1 MIRKNAAPE
10 DIKPGIQA
18 GEIKGDVSR
27 RGPDRGRKIRAGG
40 PWQKGK
46 CVAATGQRCVFG
58 DGWREVVR
66 MKMRYACYGKME
78 SVRCLREYRN

>member
-18 GEIKGDVSR
+18 GKIKGDVSR
-27 RGPDRGRKIRAGG
+27 RGPDRGRKIRTGG

-46 CVAATGQRCVFG
+46 CVAATGQRCVSG
-58 DGWREVVR
+58 DGWREEGANKDEV
-66 MKMRYACYGKME
+66 CL
-78 SVRCLREYRN
+78 LREKRKS

>member
-40 PWQKGK
+40 PWQKENAWQQPDRDVYPGTGGGK
-46 CVAATGQRCVFG
+46 K
-58 DGWREVVR
+58 VR
-66 MKMRYACYGKME
+66 MNE
-78 SVRCLREYRN
+78 VCLLWEKWKL